1 MSVSKKS
8 IASTSKGA
16 KTASS
21 TKSAAK
27 GTKNTSLRAV
37 EGLKQLN
44 MRGRK

>member
-1 MSVSKKS
+1 MPVNKKS
-8 IASTSKGA
+8 IASTSKSA

-21 TKSAAK
+21 TKSPAK
-27 GTKNTSLRAV
+27 GSKNTSLRAV